1 MEYYIMNLVDLK
13 YSGILSTRLERFSV
27 KANSPYRANCRCPI
41 CGDSQKSKSKARGW
55 ILEKDNS
62 AIYYCHNCGASLS
75 LRNFLKQVDS
85 NLYNEYIVDIALEKG
100 YKTRE
105 VAKIKPLDTLT
116 QSRPKF
122 TKKGSPLL
130 KIKKVSSLNYSH
142 PVKNYVDKRRIPAS
156 KQYKLYYAPRFEEW
170 TNSLIPGKLPEK
182 YVKPRLVLPFID
194 RKGNVFGYQGR
205 AFDAESIRYITIM
218 LDDTM
223 PKVFGLDAVDFNKK
237 YYVVEGPIDSLFLDN
252 AVAMAGAD
260 ANASGLENLDNAIFV
275 FDNEPR
281 NAQIVE
287 RMERVLDK
295 GYKVCIWPTNL
306 VDKDINDM
314 ILSDTKAVDIQMI
327 IDMNSY
333 SGLEGKLQMSYW
345 RKCL

>member
-1 MEYYIMNLVDLK
+1 MDGMHCMAIFPEDVQLPQSQVVLASIHP
-13 YSGILSTRLERFSV
+13 GIV
-27 KANSPYRANCRCPI
+27 PPNPI
-41 CGDSQKSKSKARGW
+41 ADR
-55 ILEKDNS
+55 
-62 AIYYCHNCGASLS
+62 
-75 LRNFLKQVDS
+75 V
-85 NLYNEYIVDIALEKG
+85 
-100 YKTRE
+100 
-105 VAKIKPLDTLT
+105 PL
-116 QSRPKF
+116 
-122 TKKGSPLL
+122 
-130 KIKKVSSLNYSH
+130 
-142 PVKNYVDKRRIPAS
+142 PV
-156 KQYKLYYAPRFEEW
+156 PR
-170 TNSLIPGKLPEK
+170 
-182 YVKPRLVLPFID
+182 
-194 RKGNVFGYQGR
+194 
-205 AFDAESIRYITIM
+205 
-218 LDDTM
+218 
-223 PKVFGLDAVDFNKK
+223 
-237 YYVVEGPIDSLFLDN
+237 
-252 AVAMAGAD
+252 AMAGAD